1 MAKWVVKRA
10 TGRKVPM
17 PSQRDFLSR
26 GMVAEFDCSDAKQD
40 LGWTPVADPER
51 FSERAIRVHA
61 TA

>member
-1 MAKWVVKRA
+1 MANGSIKRA

-26 GMVAEFDCSDAKQD
+26 GMAAAFDCSDAKHD

-61 TA
+61 PA